1 MHSDDLILFLWFV
14 TRYHTDNGKVIKAVR
29 TDTQPIVIE
38 EIQVFPLTVP
48 VTNLLIHRGRGDD
61 EARILV
67 SSQSEIVAM
76 KLQRCYSDKVS
87 TCGEC
92 VKLRDPYC
100 AWDKR
105 KQKCV
110 AVGSWTLG
118 SNLFQSVATGVH
130 ESCPESSKASATHK
144 SPPSRD
150 NSAATGG
157 SYVSAEASL
166 FNADV
171 AGSSLGRGGK
181 SFPSAVPG
189 QSLDSDKDLDIDPES
204 ELDPNLIDLDDDGVG
219 VGVEGNGLGV
229 GDGPRIAPDESQP
242 KYTVETLAI
251 AVAAGSLAALF
262 LGFVLG
268 YCCGRKCRKSED
280 ENMPYPDTEYEYFE
294 QRQNCHMRR

>member
-1 MHSDDLILFLWFV
+1 M
-14 TRYHTDNGKVIKAVR
+14 IKAVR
-29 TDTQPIVIE
+29 TDSQPVVIE

-67 SSQSEIVAM
+67 SSPNEIVAM

-87 TCGEC
+87 TCSEC

-118 SNLFQSVATGVH
+118 SNLFQNVASGVH
-130 ESCPESSKASATHK
+130 ESCPESSKTSATHK

-171 AGSSLGRGGK
+171 AGSSGPGRGGK
-181 SFPSAVPG
+181 SFPSVAP
-189 QSLDSDKDLDIDPES
+189 DSDSRDLDIDPEVGI
-204 ELDPNLIDLDDDGVG
+204 DPIDLDDDNVG
-219 VGVEGNGLGV
+219 AGGPGNGLGV